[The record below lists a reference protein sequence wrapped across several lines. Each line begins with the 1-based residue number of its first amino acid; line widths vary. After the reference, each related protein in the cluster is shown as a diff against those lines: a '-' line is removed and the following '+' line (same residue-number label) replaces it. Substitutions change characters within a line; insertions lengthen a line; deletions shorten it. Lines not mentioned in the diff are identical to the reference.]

1 MKLTVITGPMFSG
14 KTTYLV
20 KHIRQKESDGKK
32 VLVLKHK
39 IDNRYQG
46 KEELVTHDKFRH
58 QAKPISHWMELRN
71 LVCEQKDGKY
81 IIRKDK
87 PDLIC
92 IDEVMF
98 FDMNMFRMIQELF
111 LKDKIAFMVAGLD
124 MDHTQEPMGIM
135 PNLMGIATDVIK
147 LKARCSVCG
156 SYQAAFTRK
165 KKEDAVIVE
174 VGADDL
180 YEPLCIECFPCK

>member
-1 MKLTVITGPMFSG
+1 MKLTVITGPMFSR

-20 KHIRQKESDGKK
+20 NHIRQNESEGKK

-39 IDNRYQG
+39 IDDRYQG
-46 KEELVTHDKFRH
+46 KEELVTHDKLRH
-58 QAKPISHWMELRN
+58 RAIPIKHWHDLRA
-71 LVCEQKDGKY
+71 LVCEQKEGRIKLRD
-81 IIRKDK
+81 DK

-98 FDMNMFRMIQELF
+98 FDMNMFRMIKELF
-111 LKDKIAFMVAGLD
+111 LKDKIAFTVAGLD

-156 SYQAAFTRK
+156 SYQAGYTRK
-165 KKEDAVIVE
+165 KKADAVIVE